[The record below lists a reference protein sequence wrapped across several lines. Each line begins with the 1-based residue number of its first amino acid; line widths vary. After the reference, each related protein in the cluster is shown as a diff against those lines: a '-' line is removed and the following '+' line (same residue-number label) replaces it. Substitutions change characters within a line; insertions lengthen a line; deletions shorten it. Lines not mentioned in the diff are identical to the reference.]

1 MKRKSLLTPTLC
13 PVFTYYKKRK
23 AENEFQHKW
32 VTLIKF
38 VVFQKEMV
46 YHTYTGAQKQTQK
59 TKQKTTKT
67 VIYRP
72 VWYII

>member
-1 MKRKSLLTPTLC
+1 MKRKSLLTPTVC

-46 YHTYTGAQKQTQK
+46 YHTYTVAQKQTQK
-59 TKQKTTKT
+59 QNKKQQKL
-67 VIYRP
+67 
-72 VWYII
+72 